1 MKKNLLHIDE
11 IRFLIIHIILINHW
25 SANLAIVDAP
35 FNRDAIYFWIDL
47 TSPCLALI
55 SGYLFFYRSKQHFDF
70 KKKVRTRF
78 HSLVIPYI
86 IWSVS
91 FFLIY
96 ELLKTSFEHLFHVT
110 YWYKPTQPFTLKSMV
125 ADLVNPPLAN
135 FWYLQNLIFIIPFN
149 FIIYFLLKNKY
160 VFIAILT
167 AVIAIYSFNLTDL
180 FFQSRFLPYYLLG
193 CFLGYNE
200 IRAPKIPVNK
210 ATTFALV
217 PLLAA
222 VAIYTSRWHDEIF
235 PFLIL
240 KIAIAVFFLISV
252 FNMLDSNQ
260 NSVVFRYLQKYQAY
274 SFFLFAINMFLFCL
288 VQRISFKLGAA
299 QLLRYEVFLFSFLVA
314 SAILVVIIAFTLAGF
329 LKNRFSKFFYVVTG
343 R

>member
-25 SANLAIVDAP
+25 SINLAMVNVP
-35 FNRDAIYFWIDL
+35 YNRDAIYFWIDF

-55 SGYLFFYRSKQHFDF
+55 SGYLFFFRSKQHFDF
-70 KKKVRTRF
+70 KKKVRSRF
-78 HSLVIPYI
+78 HSLIVPYV

-96 ELLKTSFEHLFHVT
+96 ELLKTTFEHVFHTT
-110 YWYKPTQPFTLKSMV
+110 YWYKPAQPFTFKSMF
-125 ADLVNPPLAN
+125 ADLINPPLAN

-149 FIIYFLLKNKY
+149 FIIHFLLKNKY
-160 VFIAILT
+160 VFLTVLT
-167 AVIAIYSFNLTDL
+167 AVIAIYSFHLTNL
-180 FFQSRFLPYYLLG
+180 FFNVRFLPYYLIG
-193 CFLGYNE
+193 CFLGYHE
-200 IRAPKIPVNK
+200 IKAPTIHINK
-210 ATTFALV
+210 VATFVLI
-217 PLLAA
+217 PLLTA
-222 VAIYTSRWHDEIF
+222 VAIYTAPWHEDIF
-235 PFLIL
+235 PILIV
-240 KIAIAVFFLISV
+240 KIVLALFFLIV
-252 FNMLDSNQ
+252 IYNMLDSNQ

-274 SFFLFAINMFLFCL
+274 SFFLFAINMFLFAL

-299 QLLRYEVFLFSFLVA
+299 QLLRYEVFLFGFLIA
-314 SAILVVIIAFTLAGF
+314 SAVVVVIIAFTIAGF